1 MVTKRYSVGL
11 EFTLGYLGQ
20 RPWTR
25 RVLRFLGWPVV
36 QPQLQLL
43 LMWGNHDD
51 RVQRDH

>member
-1 MVTKRYSVGL
+1 VTKRYSVGL

-25 RVLRFLGWPVV
+25 RVLRFLGYPAV
-36 QPQLQLL
+36 QLQLL
-43 LMWGNHDD
+43 LMWDNHDD